1 MFRRFIV
8 SMVIVLF
15 CSSAAHAENN
25 VQIDLESLKS
35 YQPPPMFGAPPAMP
49 AQSRSPV
56 TIYRPELDESQVVQ
70 PTVQDIL
77 QQLDG
82 VPMGAAPAP
91 APAVQ
96 KIEITPPQET
106 VIDKPSRVY
115 ARPAIKK
122 GNIHTTAQEVKAA
135 PPSPVFEPLNYV
147 LQVQPGTEGLSA
159 EQQAGIR
166 AAVLPALQAEGVR
179 LFITA
184 YATGTDGTESEARR
198 SSLRR
203 ALEAK
208 SFLMG
213 LNVPEDRIHIF
224 ALGDR
229 APIPPENRLVFV
241 TQM

>member
-15 CSSAAHAENN
+15 CSVTVRAENN

-35 YQPPPMFGAPPAMP
+35 YQPPPMFGTSSAQPE
-49 AQSRSPV
+49 QSRSPV
-56 TIYRPELDESQVVQ
+56 TIYRPELDESQVIQ

-82 VPMGAAPAP
+82 VPMGA

-122 GNIHTTAQEVKAA
+122 GNIHTTAQEVKVA

-147 LQVQPGTEGLSA
+147 LQVQPGTEGLSP

-208 SFLMG
+208 TFLMG
-213 LNVPEDRIHIF
+213 LNVPEDRIHVF
-224 ALGDR
+224 PLGDH
-229 APIPPENRLVFV
+229 APIPPENRLIFV